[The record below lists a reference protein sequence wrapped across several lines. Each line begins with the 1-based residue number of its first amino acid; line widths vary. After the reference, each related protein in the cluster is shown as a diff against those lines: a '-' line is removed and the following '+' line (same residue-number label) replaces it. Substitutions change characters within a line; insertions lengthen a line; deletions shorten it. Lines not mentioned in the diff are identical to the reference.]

1 MNTAKRILK
10 TLKSADQ
17 LVASLLALSEK
28 ENICLLDSCG
38 VNHLGS
44 HLLLAGINAL
54 ETFEIFNENPTE
66 TLRFLDDKLSS
77 ENLFSFFTISYEF
90 GLKLEKIYSLE
101 NKHRTFD
108 EPDIFLAQFDCLI
121 VHNYQTRETFLTG
134 NEKRFD
140 EIEAKLKPSQNFE
153 QSEHLSDKSVPV
165 TSNFSKPEYIAA
177 IEKIKEFIRC
187 GDTYQTNL
195 TQQIRA
201 RLPVDLTAQKIFWNL
216 RKNNPAPFAAFLQ
229 RTDSTVISASPERFF
244 RVESGEKKVE
254 RRKWSD
260 KLFFTLHSPL
270 STLHSRLIS
279 ASPIKG
285 TRPRGNTFE
294 EDLILQNELL
304 KSEKDRAENV
314 MIVDLLRN
322 DLGRICEFGSV
333 EVEKLCDL
341 ETHPTLFHLVSTITG
356 KLRVNI
362 KFSDI
367 IRAVYPCGSITGAP
381 KIRTMKIIDEL
392 ETAPRGLS
400 MGAIGYSIQNSKFK
414 IRNSKSETLHSPL
427 STLHYSDLSVAIR
440 TMVIHQQTAVFNVGG
455 GIVIDSIPEV
465 EYEETLLKAK
475 ALLNAFGGKL

>member
-54 ETFEIFNENPTE
+54 ETFEIFNENPTD

-77 ENLFSFFTISYEF
+77 ENLFSIFTISYEF

-201 RLPVDLTAQKIFWNL
+201 RLPEDLTAQKIFCNL

-244 RVESGEKKVE
+244 RVESREWRVE
-254 RRKWSD
+254 SGKQSIALLSSLD
-260 KLFFTLHSPL
+260 SPLLTLHSP
-270 STLHSRLIS
+270 LIS

-285 TRPRGNTFE
+285 TRPRGENFE

-333 EVEKLCDL
+333 EVEKLCEL

-414 IRNSKSETLHSPL
+414 IQNSKSETHHSSL
-427 STLHYSDLSVAIR
+427 TTHHYFDLSVAIR